1 MVALFRRINIHQHRV
16 LPLPKMSASTTAPRF
31 KMANLTGKTVRIKS
45 SGSAADADGYMTLPP
60 DPGAVH
66 VDVYQSSS
74 WAPAGI
80 IRKVGGPAASAAL
93 GWRVAYWT
101 RCGLVEHRV
110 WFQDVE
116 PDITAVLVTPVMGV
130 AMACNKWTN
139 RYRTFV
145 PQNWDDTTDVVS
157 VEELFE
163 LNNEYGSCSFCGQC
177 HETPVPPTHSDAT
190 RCTSLGPNA

>member
-1 MVALFRRINIHQHRV
+1 MSVA
-16 LPLPKMSASTTAPRF
+16 AAPRF

-45 SGSAADADGYMTLPP
+45 PSSAADADGYMTLPP

-66 VDVYQSSS
+66 VSVYQSCSLV
-74 WAPAGI
+74 PDGV

-93 GWRVAYWT
+93 GWRVTPWS
-101 RCGLVEHRV
+101 RCSLVEHRV

-116 PDITAVLVTPVMGV
+116 QDVTAVLVSPATGV

-139 RYRTFV
+139 QYRTFV
-145 PQNWDDTTDVVS
+145 PQNWDDTADVVS
-157 VEELFE
+157 VDALFE
-163 LNNEYGSCSFCGQC
+163 LNNEYGRCSFCGHY
-177 HETPVPPTHSDAT
+177 HETPVRGNNPEGAAPNTDATAAAVPPAHSDAT